1 MAIFLSAVIIVHTP
15 FIVFRK
21 DTTVIK
27 KQFVMNGVSL
37 AFHLFTKDEIVHY
50 FGPVVQQCQQKRSCQ
65 QGIFYFTI
73 TAPAPF
79 LLVQILK

>member
-27 KQFVMNGVSL
+27 KQFVMNGVSF

-50 FGPVVQQCQQKRSCQ
+50 FEPVV
-65 QGIFYFTI
+65 
-73 TAPAPF
+73 
-79 LLVQILK
+79 

>member
-1 MAIFLSAVIIVHTP
+1 
-15 FIVFRK
+15 
-21 DTTVIK
+21 
-27 KQFVMNGVSL
+27 MNGVSL